1 MGISTQ
7 ILKRLSGRQTPS
19 RANFAGGRWS
29 AFPSFNNFKNEIDNY
44 DSFPSGHLSTMMA
57 TVTVLSKNYPE
68 KKWIKP
74 VGYSLIGLTGFAMM
88 NNKVHWAGDYP
99 LAIALGHVAGSVIVN
114 RHLKNKN
121 ILKLLN

>member
-1 MGISTQ
+1 
-7 ILKRLSGRQTPS
+7 
-19 RANFAGGRWS
+19 
-29 AFPSFNNFKNEIDNY
+29 
-44 DSFPSGHLSTMMA
+44 
-57 TVTVLSKNYPE
+57 
-68 KKWIKP
+68 
-74 VGYSLIGLTGFAMM
+74 MM